1 MLQPCSLEYQL
12 GQNQAERVSCAV
24 LLAARLFTSPG
35 ALVAPLCRLLNTFQ
49 STLDE
54 VSIIALPPNHST
66 GTASQA
72 AAQRCVRLQ
81 SFYDPAK
88 GVLGTETKHSV
99 LTW

>member
-1 MLQPCSLEYQL
+1 MLLRARDFSWCC
-12 GQNQAERVSCAV
+12 VSNTELCVCVV
-24 LLAARLFTSPG
+24 L
-35 ALVAPLCRLLNTFQ
+35 LCRLLNTFQ

-88 GVLGTETKHSV
+88 GVCFAQGQALISGNTP
-99 LTW
+99 